1 MALFGRESIET
12 RIVGTQKVSTMSI
25 RDCVL
30 SEEEVIAS
38 KACVIHYRKFG
49 GLYILSNMQQKTISI
64 EKYLSVKMVILHCS
78 VAYLKIR
85 THLLLVL
92 LLLFFLLLLSL
103 FCI

>member
-1 MALFGRESIET
+1 
-12 RIVGTQKVSTMSI
+12 MSI
-25 RDCVL
+25 AKPTEPWAFDCFEQGL
-30 SEEEVIAS
+30 PPEEEVIAS